1 MNNPNIANPVA
12 ELAIKLYGEI
22 EVLRSPHATAESVT
36 ETAVAIEAIAHRL
49 ATAAR
54 AIQER

>member
-1 MNNPNIANPVA
+1 MNNPNIANPIIA
-12 ELAIKLYGEI
+12 LLCELNGERG
-22 EVLRSPHATAESVT
+22 VLESPYSTAESVT
-36 ETAVAIEAIAHRL
+36 ASAVAIEAIAHRL